1 MNWTTPADIQAAV
14 LRQWERGRIL
24 IQSAELFPLRI
35 PLKGPTSQQLA
46 ERFGEVQEW
55 IRALRAGEGLYRLE
69 FRSVRHRLI
78 GANLVP
84 FRVFVDTPAQA
95 LTLLDKQAEAALY
108 QQLCEAARQRCPELL
123 AWLTRKPLRALEL
136 ADEWSRMLDV
146 VSWVQAH
153 PDSGL
158 YIRQVDFPG
167 VHTKFIEQH
176 KSVLTELLD
185 LVLPGEGGFERRFG
199 FREKSARVRFRLLDA
214 SAQLPEG
221 LTDLSLVSEEFARF
235 VPALQRVFITEN
247 EINFLCFPNLPNS
260 LVIFGSGYSIEN
272 LSQALWLRDRSI
284 YYWGDIDT
292 HGFAILDQLRR
303 HFPQVQSLLMD
314 RSTLLA
320 HRSHW
325 VCEKKPTHRD
335 LPHLTP
341 EERDLYEDL
350 CNQRLGIGVRLEQEM
365 IGFPWVHERLRQLPI
380 GWPADGVELFHAEW
394 GGDR

>member
-1 MNWTTPADIQAAV
+1 MSWTTPADIQAAV
-14 LRQWERGRIL
+14 RRQWDRGRIL
-24 IQSAELFPLRI
+24 TLGKELFPLRI

-55 IRALRAGEGLYRLE
+55 IRLLRAGEGHYRLE
-69 FRSVRHRLI
+69 FRTLRHRLI
-78 GANLVP
+78 GSNQVP
-84 FRVFVDTPAQA
+84 ARIFVDTPAQA
-95 LTLLDKQAEAALY
+95 LAMIDRQAEAHTY
-108 QQLCEAARQRCPELL
+108 EQLCQAARQRCPELL
-123 AWLTRKPLRALEL
+123 AWLARRPLRALEL
-136 ADEWSRMLDV
+136 AEEWPRMLDV

-153 PDSGL
+153 PQSGL

-185 LVLPGEGGFERRFG
+185 LVLPGQGAFERRFG

-214 SAQLPEG
+214 SNQLPEG

-235 VPALQRVFITEN
+235 VPGLHRVFITEN

-272 LSQALWLRDRSI
+272 LSQAHWLRQRPI

-335 LPHLTP
+335 LPHLTA
-341 EERDLYEDL
+341 EERQLYDDL
-350 CNQRLGIGVRLEQEM
+350 CHQRLGTGVRLEQEM
-365 IGFPWVHERLRQLPI
+365 IGFPWVYERLQQI
-380 GWPADGVELFHAEW
+380 GQP
-394 GGDR
+394 